1 MNSANPVLVTTTRGP
16 ILENRHRGAAAI
28 VSVDGGIIGQ
38 WGDVATP
45 ILPRSAIKMIQA
57 LPLIESGASAA
68 FGLNTEHLA
77 LACASHQ
84 GAPLHTEKVAAWLS
98 GMDLSESDL
107 LCGPQP
113 SRDRALR
120 KADVPASRIMNNC
133 SGKHTGFL
141 ALSRHLNAPLERYLD
156 PAAPVQSAIGRAF
169 AEMTGC
175 DFPLVYGIDGC
186 SAPNFAASIYGVA
199 AAMALFANP
208 SSLGQARAAAAI
220 QLREAMCSHP
230 LLISG
235 EGRACAALIGA
246 TEGRAVVKTG
256 ADGVY
261 TGIITAAQTGFCL
274 KIDDGNT
281 AAAEALCAGLLIH
294 LGALD
299 PAHPAAKR
307 YAATDIVNFN
317 NEIVGARQVD
327 LG

>member
-1 MNSANPVLVTTTRGP
+1 M
-16 ILENRHRGAAAI
+16 
-28 VSVDGGIIGQ
+28 GQ
-38 WGDVATP
+38 WGDVTTP
-45 ILPRSAIKMIQA
+45 ILPRSSIKMIQA
-57 LPLIESGASAA
+57 LPLIESGAAEA
-68 FGLNTEHLA
+68 FGLNDEQLA

-84 GAPLHTEKVAAWLS
+84 GAPLHTDKVAAWLS
-98 GMDLSESDL
+98 GMGLGEDAL

-113 SRDRALR
+113 PRDPALR
-120 KADVPASRIMNNC
+120 KAGAAASRIMNNC
-133 SGKHTGFL
+133 SGKHAGFL
-141 ALSRHLNAPLERYLD
+141 ALSKHLNAPLDSYLD
-156 PAAPVQSAIGRAF
+156 PAAPVQSAVGRAF

-186 SAPNFAASIYGVA
+186 SAPNFAANLLGVA
-199 AAMALFANP
+199 AAMARFADP
-208 SSLGQARAAAAI
+208 QALGQARASAAI
-220 QLREAMCSHP
+220 QLREAMRSHP

-235 EGRACAALIGA
+235 EGRACAALIEA

-261 TGIITAAQTGFCL
+261 TGIIAAAQTGFCL

-294 LGALD
+294 LGVLD

-307 YAATDIVNFN
+307 YAGTDIVNFN
-317 NEIVGARQVD
+317 GEVVGARQVD